1 MNVLAA
7 GPAERSD
14 RPASAVLFDHE
25 HARVVGFNLLPG
37 QKVAAHR
44 SDSTVTIH
52 VTSGSGV
59 FRGADAEHTL
69 SAGEIAVFAPGEV
82 HAMDAGEE
90 PLRFVAV
97 ITPRPGG

>member
-1 MNVLAA
+1 MNVLAS
-7 GPAERSD
+7 GPAERPD
-14 RPASAVLFDHE
+14 RPASAILYDHE

-52 VTSGSGV
+52 VTSGTGT
-59 FRGADAEHTL
+59 FRGADAEYTL
-69 SAGEIAVFAPGEV
+69 SAGEVAVFEPGEM
-82 HAMDAGEE
+82 HAMDAGAE
-90 PLRFVAV
+90 PLRFIAV